1 MGKYVGFMTKALRCA
16 VLLPLAFQFGCSSDS
31 SSKLSDADSKEEVQ
45 FIIMGG
51 NSSCR
56 NDEFGNTRSPFGTD
70 VHNSFKPI
78 FDLVEADGRFAAKW
92 IISCHRNSNAAVHY
106 ATSESGTQVFETTPE
121 QFITMVNGNYLQAT
135 ASSTFVAGHS
145 YGGWLTMK
153 TALAAIP
160 EQTFDGV
167 FTIDPISRVHCTFSN
182 PGGCTQAPRDVTNA
196 HRSMIRE
203 VSDFWGN
210 YYQTNTFYLHSAP
223 MEEADLNLKLNTSHT
238 AIDSHEGVWVS
249 IKSTV
254 LEKLS
259 IVM

>member
-1 MGKYVGFMTKALRCA
+1 MSKCIGFIVKALRCA
-16 VLLPLAFQFGCSSDS
+16 VLLPLAFQISCSSE

-45 FIIMGG
+45 FVVMGG

-56 NDEFGNTRSPFGTD
+56 NDEFGNTRSPLGTD
-70 VHNSFKPI
+70 VHNSFKTI
-78 FDLVEADGRFAAKW
+78 LELVVADGRFEPKW
-92 IISCHRNSNAAVHY
+92 IVSCHRNSNAAVHY

-121 QFITMVNGNYLQAT
+121 QFITMINGNYLQAT
-135 ASSTFVAGHS
+135 ARSTFVAGHS

-182 PGGCTQAPRDVTNA
+182 PGGCTQAPRDITNEQ
-196 HRSMIRE
+196 RSMIRE
-203 VSDFWGN
+203 VSVFWGN

-223 MEEADLNLKLNTSHT
+223 MEEADLNLQLDTSHT
-238 AIDSHEGVWVS
+238 GIDSHEGVWTS
-249 IKSTV
+249 IKGTV